1 MMKAPALVAEIQTL
15 FSSLKDETKAAQM
28 EAYLRGQFKF
38 LGITTPLR
46 RDAIKHLKKMS
57 LSDSELLK
65 CMQALWMLPEREYKY
80 AAIDLLAYQFKQRD
94 LSLVPHLLEM
104 AQIAPWWETIDG
116 LCAVIGDMLRH
127 AKTQDT
133 NAQTLMDEVLT
144 HESLWIRRIA
154 MTHQL
159 GWRLET
165 DTERLFSYAEQL
177 APEEDFFIRKAI
189 GWALRDYARWNPKAV
204 QKFLADTPQDFSP
217 LSLREARKHLP
228 ASEKVS

>member
-1 MMKAPALVAEIQTL
+1 MKAPALVAEFQTL

-46 RDAIKHLKKMS
+46 RDAIKHLKRIS
-57 LSDSELLK
+57 LTDSELLK

-80 AAIDLLAYQFKQRD
+80 AVIDLLGYQFKQRD
-94 LSLVPHLLEM
+94 LSLLPHLLEM

-127 AKTQDT
+127 ARIEDA
-133 NAQTLMDEVLT
+133 NAQSLMDAALS
-144 HESLWIRRIA
+144 HESMWIRRIA

-165 DTERLFSYAEQL
+165 DTERLFRYAEYL
-177 APEEDFFIRKAI
+177 APETDFFIRKAI
-189 GWALRDYARWNPKAV
+189 GWALRDYARWNPLAV
-204 QKFLADTPQDFSP
+204 QKFLAETTQNFSA
-217 LSLREARKHLP
+217 LSLREARKHFR
-228 ASEKVS
+228 ASEETP